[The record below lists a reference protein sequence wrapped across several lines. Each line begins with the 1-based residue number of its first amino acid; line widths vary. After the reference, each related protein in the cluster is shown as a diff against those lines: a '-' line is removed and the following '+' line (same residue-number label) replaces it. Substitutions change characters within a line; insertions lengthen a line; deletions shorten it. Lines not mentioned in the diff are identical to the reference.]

1 MKQFNKKNIIAIAV
15 VIFVLLII
23 AILGKRTNSKAIANN
38 FDFSIDKNKND
49 EPLTDTT
56 FALDTFITVSIYNG
70 GDENV
75 LKESMQFIRN
85 YESIFSATSESAELY
100 KLNHR
105 EKGTMSVEVSD
116 ELAYLIDKA
125 LYYSKVSHG
134 AFDITTEP
142 LKELWDYTRVSV
154 EGNTVKFTSDDTRI
168 DLGSIAKGYIADKTK
183 EYLLSKGVDSAI
195 INLGGNVLCVGKKPN
210 GDNFTIGLQ
219 KPYADRNETVA
230 LLTVDDESVV
240 SSGVYERH
248 FVIDGKN
255 YHHILDPKTGYPYDN
270 GLVEVSILTKS
281 STEADALST
290 TCFSLGVEEGVKLLD
305 SIPDTYGYFILSDYS
320 IVYSE
325 GAKEQLV
332 QP

>member
-1 MKQFNKKNIIAIAV
+1 MKQFNKKNIIAIAMV
-15 VIFVLLII
+15 VFVLLII

-125 LYYSKVSHG
+125 
-134 AFDITTEP
+134 
-142 LKELWDYTRVSV
+142 
-154 EGNTVKFTSDDTRI
+154 VKFHMVH
-168 DLGSIAKGYIADKTK
+168 L
-183 EYLLSKGVDSAI
+183 
-195 INLGGNVLCVGKKPN
+195 
-210 GDNFTIGLQ
+210 
-219 KPYADRNETVA
+219 
-230 LLTVDDESVV
+230 
-240 SSGVYERH
+240 
-248 FVIDGKN
+248 
-255 YHHILDPKTGYPYDN
+255 ILRQN
-270 GLVEVSILTKS
+270 R
-281 STEADALST
+281 
-290 TCFSLGVEEGVKLLD
+290 
-305 SIPDTYGYFILSDYS
+305 
-320 IVYSE
+320 
-325 GAKEQLV
+325 
-332 QP
+332 

>member
-15 VIFVLLII
+15 VVFVLLII
-23 AILGKRTNSKAIANN
+23 AILGKRTNPKAIANN

-134 AFDITTEP
+134 A
-142 LKELWDYTRVSV
+142 
-154 EGNTVKFTSDDTRI
+154 
-168 DLGSIAKGYIADKTK
+168 
-183 EYLLSKGVDSAI
+183 SK
-195 INLGGNVLCVGKKPN
+195 
-210 GDNFTIGLQ
+210 
-219 KPYADRNETVA
+219 
-230 LLTVDDESVV
+230 
-240 SSGVYERH
+240 
-248 FVIDGKN
+248 
-255 YHHILDPKTGYPYDN
+255 
-270 GLVEVSILTKS
+270 
-281 STEADALST
+281 
-290 TCFSLGVEEGVKLLD
+290 
-305 SIPDTYGYFILSDYS
+305 
-320 IVYSE
+320 
-325 GAKEQLV
+325 
-332 QP
+332 